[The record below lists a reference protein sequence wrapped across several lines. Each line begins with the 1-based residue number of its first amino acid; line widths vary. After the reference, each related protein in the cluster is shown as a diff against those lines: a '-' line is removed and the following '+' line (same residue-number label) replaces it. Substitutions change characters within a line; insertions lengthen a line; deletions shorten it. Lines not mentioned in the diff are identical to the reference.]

1 MAINLTCDGISRRDF
16 LKVGALGTGLTLA
29 GYLRL
34 SAAAECRPHKEQSQ
48 KLKGRAKSA
57 IFINLGGGP
66 SHTDTFDLKPTA
78 PTEYRGSFNPIPTA
92 AAGCRSA
99 STCRSWPRASST
111 SPCCEA

>member
-16 LKVGALGTGLTLA
+16 LTVGALGTGLTLA

-34 SAAAECRPHKEQSQ
+34 SAAAELSPHKEPTQ

-78 PTEYRGSFNPIPTA
+78 PTE
-92 AAGCRSA
+92 
-99 STCRSWPRASST
+99 
-111 SPCCEA
+111 